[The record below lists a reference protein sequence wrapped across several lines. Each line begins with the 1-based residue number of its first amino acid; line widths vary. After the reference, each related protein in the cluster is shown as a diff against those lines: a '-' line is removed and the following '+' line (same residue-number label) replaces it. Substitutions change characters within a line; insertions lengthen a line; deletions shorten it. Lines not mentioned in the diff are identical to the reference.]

1 MSDLSKYT
9 VIFFTPHADDIELG
23 IPFMYLESLRLG
35 NKVVE
40 VVMTNNAYGTE
51 YDKLKG
57 KRLEE
62 IRIKELDEANR
73 VFEKASRNKVKV
85 IRMGYIDGHL
95 PLNNESLNKV
105 MNLIKQLKPAII
117 FAPDPWFAQDFH
129 ADHLNTGRLVFFSL
143 KKLKRQ
149 SRPKRTFYYYSTK
162 THFYLKCRWKD
173 FKIVKEALEK
183 HKSQYSSFQSKLI
196 LTFYNKLSILRH
208 LLETKNTSESLREQ
222 KLSENGQPLAPP
234 KFNDMSFR
242 DRVIYYLFS
251 NTTIWGY
258 VKFYNFSPEQLGFNM
273 NYKNKDLLKSLD
285 KRYKYRY
292 QNN

>member
-9 VIFFTPHADDIELG
+9 VMFFTPHADDIELG

-35 NKVVE
+35 NKVIE

-57 KRLEE
+57 KRLEQ

-73 VFEKASRNKVKV
+73 VFEKESGNKVKV
-85 IRMGYIDGHL
+85 IRMDYIDGHL
-95 PLNNESLNKV
+95 PLNTDSLNKV
-105 MNLIKQLKPAII
+105 MNLIKKLKPAII

-129 ADHLNTGRLVFFSL
+129 ADHLNTGRLVYFSL
-143 KKLKRQ
+143 KKLKPV

-162 THFYLKCRWKD
+162 THFYLKCQWRD
-173 FKIVKEALEK
+173 FKIVKKSLEK

-196 LTFYNKLSILRH
+196 ITFYNKLSILRH
-208 LLETKNTSESLREQ
+208 LLETKKTSESVREQ
-222 KLSENGQPLAPP
+222 KSSEDGKLVSPP
-234 KFNDMSFR
+234 KFDDMSFR

-258 VKFYNFSPEQLGFNM
+258 VKFYNLSPEQLGGSITYNS
-273 NYKNKDLLKSLD
+273 KDLLKSLD
-285 KRYKYRY
+285 KRYRYRY